1 MNPKIAFYGNN
12 ITGACNLLEVASN
25 HNIILYE
32 VNLMN
37 TNIAYY
43 GVQLLGLEVAITD
56 SHRVVNIMSHFHQM
70 SLIAGDG

>member
-12 ITGACNLLEVASN
+12 ITGACNLLEVAVI

-43 GVQLLGLEVAITD
+43 GLEVAITD
-56 SHRVVNIMSHFHQM
+56 SHNVVNIMSHCHQVM

>member
-12 ITGACNLLEVASN
+12 ITGACNLLEVTVN
-25 HNIILYE
+25 HNIILYI

-43 GVQLLGLEVAITD
+43 AVQSLGLEVAIT
-56 SHRVVNIMSHFHQM
+56 
-70 SLIAGDG
+70 